1 MFRLE
6 VERADGKTFF
16 KGGSI
21 PVEYRNPEDA
31 IAEMDKLW
39 LAFNGSGH
47 YNSFRV
53 IEQDGTVIT
62 ELEM

>member
-1 MFRLE
+1 
-6 VERADGKTFF
+6 
-16 KGGSI
+16 
-21 PVEYRNPEDA
+21 
-31 IAEMDKLW
+31 MDKLW